1 MRRLLLRL
9 SVVLIAICTS
19 WPATPQAQM
28 GGPTLSADLRAP
40 RARGERVRVIV
51 QGAEPA
57 LGSLR
62 SRLRGLLRRDLG
74 SGLALDLSPD
84 ELERLSKDSSVA
96 HISGDLPVDADMA
109 ITNRVTRA
117 SEMWEGTSGG
127 LLGLFGTPGY
137 TGEGIG
143 VAIVDS
149 GISTHSAI
157 GSRVVARANFVSW
170 EPYSGG
176 DAFGHGTHVAAAVAG
191 SPTSASKVTTA
202 YAGGSA
208 PGAHLIDVRVL
219 GTRGMGLTSDVIAGI
234 DWVIANKSRF
244 NIRVMTL
251 ALGHPVTEPSTTD
264 PLVRAVARAATAGI
278 VVVASAGNYGRTS
291 DGAPVLGGIT
301 SPGNSPHALTV
312 GALDPK
318 GTVDRRD
325 DAVAEYSSRGPTRY
339 EFAVKPDVVAP
350 GTRLVSAEASRSYLA
365 TTYPQWHIAG
375 GGTNA
380 YMRLSGSS
388 MSTGVVAGGVA
399 LLLDKN
405 PGLEPTQVKIALQM
419 GATYLPDDGL
429 VGGGAGSVNFAQS
442 ARLIDQGLVPSL
454 LRTVDNVLG
463 TSSGAAYDDTGTLI
477 DGIYSGAGIRLL
489 SLLDLGGLLGDGL
502 EPGLLNLLG
511 LTNPLAQTPANRLVW
526 GEVADWSSSYYLVWG
541 NQVQTPSGQYLVWGN
556 NEQTQSNYLVWG
568 NTAVPPDDK

>member
-9 SVVLIAICTS
+9 SVVLIALCTS
-19 WPATPQAQM
+19 WPATPQAQR
-28 GGPTLSADLRAP
+28 GGPTLSADLHAP
-40 RARGERVRVIV
+40 RARGERIRVIV

-62 SRLRGLLRRDLG
+62 SRLRGLVRRDLG

-84 ELERLSKDSSVA
+84 ELARLSNDSSITN
-96 HISGDLPVDADMA
+96 ISGDMPVGADMA
-109 ITNRVTRA
+109 ITNRITRA
-117 SEMWEGTSGG
+117 SELWEGTSG
-127 LLGLFGTPGY
+127 LLGLFGSSGY

-149 GISTHSAI
+149 GISSHSAI

-170 EPYSGG
+170 EPYVAG

-191 SPTSASKVTTA
+191 SVTSASRVTSA

-208 PGAHLIDVRVL
+208 PDAHLVDVRVL

-234 DWVIANKSRF
+234 DWAIANRKRF

-251 ALGHPVTEPSTTD
+251 ALGHPVTEPSSTD
-264 PLVRAVARAATAGI
+264 PLGRAVARASAAGI

-301 SPGNSPHALTV
+301 SPGNSPLALTV
-312 GALDPK
+312 GALDTN
-318 GTVDRRD
+318 GTVDRGD
-325 DAVAEYSSRGPTRY
+325 DAVAAYSSRGPTRY

-350 GTRLVSAEASRSYLA
+350 GTRLVSAEAYRSYLA
-365 TTYPQWHIAG
+365 TTYPQWHVAG

-380 YMRLSGSS
+380 YMKLSGSS
-388 MSTGVVAGGVA
+388 MATGVVAGGVA

-405 PGLEPTQVKIALQM
+405 PDLNPTQVKIALQM
-419 GATYLPDDGL
+419 GATFVPDGGL
-429 VGGGAGSVNFAQS
+429 VGGGAGSVNFQQS
-442 ARLIDQGLVPSL
+442 ARLVDQGLVPSL

-463 TSSGAAYDDTGTLI
+463 TSSGATYHDTGTMI
-477 DGIYSGAGIRLL
+477 DGIYSGTGIRLL
-489 SLLDLGGLLGDGL
+489 NLLDLGGLFGNDL
-502 EPGLLNLLG
+502 EAGVLNLLG
-511 LTNPLAQTPANRLVW
+511 LDNPLARTPANRLVW
-526 GEVADWSSSYYLVWG
+526 GEVAGWSSSYYLVWG
-541 NQVQTPSGQYLVWGN
+541 NTIQSPSGQYLVWGN

-568 NTAVPPDDK
+568 NTVIPPDAK

>member
-1 MRRLLLRL
+1 MRRLMLRL
-9 SVVLIAICTS
+9 SVVLIAMCTS
-19 WPATPQAQM
+19 WPATPQAQR
-28 GGPTLSADLRAP
+28 GGPTLSDDLRAP
-40 RARGERVRVIV
+40 HAHGERVRVIV

-62 SRLRGLLRRDLG
+62 SRLRGLVRRDLG
-74 SGLALDLSPD
+74 SGLALDLSRG
-84 ELERLSKDSSVA
+84 ELEKLSRDGSVS
-96 HISGDLPVDADMA
+96 HISGDVPVAADMA
-109 ITNRVTRA
+109 ITNRITRA
-117 SEMWEGTSGG
+117 SELWEGTSGG
-127 LLGLFGTPGY
+127 LLGLFRTPGY

-143 VAIVDS
+143 IAVVDS
-149 GISTHSAI
+149 GISSHAAI

-170 EPYSGG
+170 EPYAAG

-191 SPTSASKVTTA
+191 SPSSASRVTSA

-234 DWVIANKSRF
+234 DWAVANKTRF

-264 PLVRAVARAATAGI
+264 PLCRAVARASAAGI

-301 SPGNSPHALTV
+301 SPGNSPFALTV
-312 GALDPK
+312 GAIDPN
-318 GTVDRRD
+318 GTIDRRD
-325 DAVAEYSSRGPTRY
+325 DAVATYSSRGPTRY

-350 GTRLVSAEASRSYLA
+350 GTRLVSAEAYRSYLS
-365 TTYPQWHIAG
+365 TTYPQWHLAG
-375 GGTNA
+375 SGTNA
-380 YMRLSGSS
+380 YMKLSGSS
-388 MSTGVVAGGVA
+388 MATGVVAGGVA

-405 PGLEPTQVKIALQM
+405 PGLNPTQVKIALQM
-419 GATYLPDDGL
+419 GATYVRDGGL
-429 VGGGAGSVNFAQS
+429 VGGGAGSVNFEQS
-442 ARLIDQGLVPSL
+442 SRLIDQGLVSQL
-454 LRTVDNVLG
+454 LRSVDNLLG
-463 TSSGAAYDDTGTLI
+463 TSSGAAFHDTGSMI
-477 DGIYSGAGIRLL
+477 DGVYNGTGIRLL
-489 SLLDLGGLLGDGL
+489 NLLDLGGLLGDGL

-511 LTNPLAQTPANRLVW
+511 LTNPLAGMPANRLVW

-541 NQVQTPSGQYLVWGN
+541 NTIQAPSGQYLVWGN

-568 NTAVPPDDK
+568 NTAVPPDAK

>member
-9 SVVLIAICTS
+9 SVVLIAMCTS
-19 WPATPQAQM
+19 WPATPQAQR

-40 RARGERVRVIV
+40 RARGERIRVIV

-74 SGLALDLSPD
+74 SGLALDLSSD
-84 ELERLSKDSSVA
+84 ELDRLSKDGSIS
-96 HISGDLPVDADMA
+96 HISGDVPVAADMA
-109 ITNRVTRA
+109 ITNRVTGA
-117 SEMWEGTSGG
+117 SELWEGSGG

-137 TGEGIG
+137 TGAGIG

-149 GISTHSAI
+149 GISAHSAI

-170 EPYSGG
+170 EPYVAG

-191 SPTSASKVTTA
+191 SSTSASRVTSA
-202 YAGGSA
+202 FAGGSA

-219 GTRGMGLTSDVIAGI
+219 GTRGMGLTSDVIAGV
-234 DWVIANKSRF
+234 DWAIANKKRF

-251 ALGHPVTEPSTTD
+251 ALGHPVTEPSATD
-264 PLVRAVARAATAGI
+264 PLARAVARASAAGI

-301 SPGNSPHALTV
+301 SPGNSPLALTV
-312 GALDPK
+312 GALDTN
-318 GTVDRRD
+318 GTLDRGD
-325 DAVAEYSSRGPTRY
+325 DAVAPYSSRGPSQF

-350 GTRLVSAEASRSYLA
+350 GTRLVSAEAYRSYLS
-365 TTYPQWHIAG
+365 TTYPQWHIG
-375 GGTNA
+375 GSGTNA
-380 YMRLSGSS
+380 YMKLSGSS
-388 MSTGVVAGGVA
+388 MATGVVAGGVA

-405 PGLEPTQVKIALQM
+405 PNLNPTQVKIALQM
-419 GATYLPDDGL
+419 GATYVPEGGL
-429 VGGGAGSVNFAQS
+429 VGGGAGSVNFEQS
-442 ARLIDQGLVPSL
+442 ARVIDQGLLPSL
-454 LRTVDNVLG
+454 LRTVDNLLG
-463 TSSGAAYDDTGTLI
+463 TSSGAAYHDTGTLI
-477 DGIYSGAGIRLL
+477 DGVYTGTGIRLL

-511 LTNPLAQTPANRLVW
+511 LNNPLARTPANRLVW

-541 NQVQTPSGQYLVWGN
+541 NTIQTPSGQYLVWGN

-568 NTAVPPDDK
+568 NTAVPPDAK

>member
-9 SVVLIAICTS
+9 SVVLIALCTS
-19 WPATPQAQM
+19 WPATPQAQR
-28 GGPTLSADLRAP
+28 GGPTLSADLHAP
-40 RARGERVRVIV
+40 RARGERIRVIV

-62 SRLRGLLRRDLG
+62 SRLRGLVRRDLG

-84 ELERLSKDSSVA
+84 ELARLSNDSSITN
-96 HISGDLPVDADMA
+96 ISGDMPVGADMA
-109 ITNRVTRA
+109 ITNRITRA
-117 SEMWEGTSGG
+117 SELWEGTSG
-127 LLGLFGTPGY
+127 LLGLFGSSGY

-149 GISTHSAI
+149 GISSHSAI

-170 EPYSGG
+170 EPYVAG

-191 SPTSASKVTTA
+191 SVTSASRVTSA

-208 PGAHLIDVRVL
+208 PDAHLVDVRVL

-234 DWVIANKSRF
+234 DWAIANRKRF

-251 ALGHPVTEPSTTD
+251 ALGHPVTEPSSTD
-264 PLVRAVARAATAGI
+264 PLGRAVARASAAGI

-301 SPGNSPHALTV
+301 SPGNSPLALTV
-312 GALDPK
+312 GALDTN
-318 GTVDRRD
+318 GTVDRGD
-325 DAVAEYSSRGPTRY
+325 DAVAAYSSRGPTRY

-350 GTRLVSAEASRSYLA
+350 GTRLVSAEAYRSYLA
-365 TTYPQWHIAG
+365 TTYPQWHVAG

-380 YMRLSGSS
+380 YMKLSGSS
-388 MSTGVVAGGVA
+388 MATGVVAGGVA

-405 PGLEPTQVKIALQM
+405 PDLHPTQVKIALQM
-419 GATYLPDDGL
+419 GATFVPDGGL
-429 VGGGAGSVNFAQS
+429 VGGGAGSVNFQQS
-442 ARLIDQGLVPSL
+442 ARLVDQGLVPSL

-463 TSSGAAYDDTGTLI
+463 TSSGATYHDTGTMI
-477 DGIYSGAGIRLL
+477 DGIYSGTGIRLL
-489 SLLDLGGLLGDGL
+489 NLLDLGGLFGNGL
-502 EPGLLNLLG
+502 EAGVLNLLG
-511 LTNPLAQTPANRLVW
+511 LDNPLARTPANRLVW
-526 GEVADWSSSYYLVWG
+526 GEVAGWSSSYYLVWG
-541 NQVQTPSGQYLVWGN
+541 NTIQSPSGQYLVWGN

-568 NTAVPPDDK
+568 NTVIPPDAK